1 MLNHKSRILRFIVW
15 LEVQMDRTILVI
27 AHEETET
34 MQVFVVYFERDIE
47 DDRLRNLHVKNCEYK
62 YYFLTH

>member
-1 MLNHKSRILRFIVW
+1 MLNRKLRILRFIVW

>member
-1 MLNHKSRILRFIVW
+1 
-15 LEVQMDRTILVI
+15 MDRTILVI